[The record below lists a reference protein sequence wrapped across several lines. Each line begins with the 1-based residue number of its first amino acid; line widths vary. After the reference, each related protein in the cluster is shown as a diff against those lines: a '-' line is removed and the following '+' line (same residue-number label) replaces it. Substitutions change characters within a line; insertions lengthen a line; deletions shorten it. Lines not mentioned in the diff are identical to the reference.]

1 MQKSVDDRLTTPYHK
16 GGYSVEKKC
25 SLLRELRELEA
36 RAIAAMEEDF
46 SRLELENSLM
56 QDQNEQL
63 ARDLY
68 TEIQINERIRGG
80 NANG

>member
-25 SLLRELRELEA
+25 SVLRELRELEVK
-36 RAIAAMEEDF
+36 AIEAIEEDF
-46 SRLELENSLM
+46 SRLELENSLL

-68 TEIQINERIRGG
+68 TEIRINGMIKGG
-80 NANG
+80 TGNG